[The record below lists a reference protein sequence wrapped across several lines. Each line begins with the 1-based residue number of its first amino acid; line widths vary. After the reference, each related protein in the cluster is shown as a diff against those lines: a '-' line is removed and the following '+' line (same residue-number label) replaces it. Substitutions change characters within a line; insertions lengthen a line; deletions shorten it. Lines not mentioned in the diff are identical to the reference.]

1 MTVREDLAPPID
13 VLIAEDDDATRLGL
27 RVLLE
32 GQGYTC
38 AEASDGPQAVTLA
51 RRRLPRCVLLD
62 LALPGLGGLA
72 VARRLRADPRT
83 AGARIHAVTGL
94 GDPGAREEAR
104 LAGCET
110 FLLKPVEPEA
120 ILGLVRP
127 PAPPAA
133 EWLTGLTLTEAR
145 DLLDWLENNGGAC
158 LKVDY
163 REGDGFAVH
172 CVRPGPRRPVSPPAD
187 VGSPPRRW

>member
-1 MTVREDLAPPID
+1 MIAREDLAPPVD

-38 AEASDGPQAVTLA
+38 AEAADGPQAVSLA

-62 LALPGLGGLA
+62 LALPGLDGLA

-83 AGARIHAVTGL
+83 AGARIHAVTGRS
-94 GDPGAREEAR
+94 GPTDREEAR
-104 LAGCET
+104 RAGCET

-127 PAPPAA
+127 PAPPAV

-145 DLLDWLENNGGAC
+145 DLLDWLENNGGAG
-158 LKVDY
+158 LEVAY
-163 REGDGFAVH
+163 REGEGFAVR
-172 CVRPGPRRPVSPPAD
+172 CVRPAHGPR
-187 VGSPPRRW
+187 